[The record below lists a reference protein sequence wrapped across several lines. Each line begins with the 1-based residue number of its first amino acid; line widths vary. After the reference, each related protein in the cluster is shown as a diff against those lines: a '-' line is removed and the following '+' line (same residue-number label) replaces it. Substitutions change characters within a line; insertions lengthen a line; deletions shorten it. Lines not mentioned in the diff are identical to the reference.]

1 MANTTF
7 SGPVR
12 SENGFI
18 DVTKN
23 ADTGAFTTNFT
34 LGSSGLLATPVAVPD
49 ANTTLIA
56 TTYAGRTL
64 VLPNLTTA
72 TAFTLPTPSAGL
84 HYKFVYGGAAQD
96 NQNAIITTG
105 SDTNFFIGGV
115 IHLNTGGN
123 AAAVFANGSSN
134 SKLTLVD
141 QGLMEINILAK
152 DSVNWYVWGH
162 IASASAP
169 TFADQ

>member
-7 SGPVR
+7 TGPVR

-34 LGSSGLLATPVAVPD
+34 LGSSGLLATPVALPN
-49 ANTTLIA
+49 ANTTLTA

-64 VLPNLTTA
+64 VMPNLATA

-84 HYKFVYGGAAQD
+84 YFKIVYGGSAQD
-96 NQNAIITTG
+96 VQNGIITTG

-115 IHLNTGGN
+115 THLDTN
-123 AAAVFANGSSN
+123 ADNVAVYANGSSN
-134 SKLTLVD
+134 SKLTLTA

-152 DSVNWYVWGH
+152 DSVNWYIWGYMTG
-162 IASASAP
+162 ASAP
-169 TFADQ
+169 VFADQ